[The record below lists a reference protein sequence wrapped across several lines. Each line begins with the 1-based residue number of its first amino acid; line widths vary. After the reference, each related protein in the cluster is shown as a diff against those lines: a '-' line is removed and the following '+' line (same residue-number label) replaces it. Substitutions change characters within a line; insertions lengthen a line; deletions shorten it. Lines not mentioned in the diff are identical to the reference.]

1 MVSSHLMSYPTA
13 LDRSEI
19 QDFFHS
25 MGISLSRH
33 TLDDIMQRFDS
44 DSDGSISLEE
54 FKAMME
60 ELQGSKKDGNNFWKG
75 LGNKLKSVVSNKGV
89 TRKLEVAFGMQQVIN
104 AEKLAD
110 NTNYQSS
117 KFVDKDLAPLS
128 LVINLHGMKDPM
140 VVICSKPGQVEA
152 WVDAFRICTAW
163 ALENVDWGVD
173 ELTKNEDTK
182 LPLAY
187 QDDWR
192 TSTIDWGMDD
202 EEEDDL
208 AFSKDDYKSYKC
220 T

>member
-1 MVSSHLMSYPTA
+1 
-13 LDRSEI
+13 
-19 QDFFHS
+19 
-25 MGISLSRH
+25 
-33 TLDDIMQRFDS
+33 MQRFDS

-89 TRKLEVAFGMQQVIN
+89 TRKLEVAFGMSQVVS

-110 NTNYQSS
+110 NTSHTS
-117 KFVDKDLAPLS
+117 FVDRELAPLS
-128 LVINLHGMKDPM
+128 LAINLHGMKDPT
-140 VVICSKPGQVEA
+140 VVMSSKPGQVEA

-173 ELTKNEDTK
+173 ELKKEDEK
-182 LPLAY
+182 PPLAY

-192 TSTIDWGMDD
+192 CSTIDWGMDD
-202 EEEDDL
+202 NEEEDDL
-208 AFSKDDYKSYKC
+208 AFSKDDYNSYKC
-220 T
+220 TNVDWG

>member
-1 MVSSHLMSYPTA
+1 
-13 LDRSEI
+13 
-19 QDFFHS
+19 

-33 TLDDIMQRFDS
+33 TLEDIMQRFDS
-44 DSDGSISLEE
+44 DPISLEE

-89 TRKLEVAFGMQQVIN
+89 TRKLEVAFGMSQVVS

-110 NTNYQSS
+110 NTSHTS
-117 KFVDKDLAPLS
+117 FVDRELAPLS
-128 LVINLHGMKDPM
+128 LAINLHGMKDPM
-140 VVICSKPGQVEA
+140 VVMSSKPGQVEA

-173 ELTKNEDTK
+173 ELKKEDEK
-182 LPLAY
+182 PPLAY

-192 TSTIDWGMDD
+192 CSTIDWGMDD
-202 EEEDDL
+202 NEEDDL
-208 AFSKDDYKSYKC
+208 VFSKDDHNSFKC
-220 T
+220 TNVDWG